1 MRSELKEDMSTLS
14 QALLLE
20 AYLLAAP
27 EHLKVVILFKIVVFL
42 LCLQVLKRQRQ
53 FLNTLKS
60 INDTITLKEQTN
72 AAFPFEKRKEVIISF
87 VL

>member
-27 EHLKVVILFKIVVFL
+27 EHLKVAILFGVMIVVF
-42 LCLQVLKRQRQ
+42 VV
-53 FLNTLKS
+53 S
-60 INDTITLKEQTN
+60 SGLKETEAVPKHPQ
-72 AAFPFEKRKEVIISF
+72 IYQ
-87 VL
+87 

>member
-27 EHLKVVILFKIVVFL
+27 EHLKVETMKSML
-42 LCLQVLKRQRQ
+42 LV
-53 FLNTLKS
+53 S
-60 INDTITLKEQTN
+60 
-72 AAFPFEKRKEVIISF
+72 SF
-87 VL
+87 VF

>member
-27 EHLKVVILFKIVVFL
+27 EHLKVL
-42 LCLQVLKRQRQ
+42 VL
-53 FLNTLKS
+53 
-60 INDTITLKEQTN
+60 
-72 AAFPFEKRKEVIISF
+72 AGIIIC
-87 VL
+87 VLGPQETKAVSKHPQIYQ

>member
-27 EHLKVVILFKIVVFL
+27 EHLKVE
-42 LCLQVLKRQRQ
+42 
-53 FLNTLKS
+53 TMKS
-60 INDTITLKEQTN
+60 INVFCVLGPQETATVPQHPQIHQRHNISERTN
-72 AAFPFEKRKEVIISF
+72 QRCVFIREEEGGDYF
-87 VL
+87 

>member
-27 EHLKVVILFKIVVFL
+27 EHLKVPILGIIVCVL
-42 LCLQVLKRQRQ
+42 LCVFFRFSRDKD
-53 FLNTLKS
+53 S
-60 INDTITLKEQTN
+60 
-72 AAFPFEKRKEVIISF
+72 S
-87 VL
+87 

>member
-27 EHLKVVILFKIVVFL
+27 EHLKVAILFGIMIVVFL
-42 LCLQVLKRQRQ
+42 SCLQVLKRQRQ

-72 AAFPFEKRKEVIISF
+72 AAFPFEKRKEVIIF
-87 VL
+87 

>member
-27 EHLKVVILFKIVVFL
+27 EHLKVETMTL
-42 LCLQVLKRQRQ
+42 LV
-53 FLNTLKS
+53 S
-60 INDTITLKEQTN
+60 
-72 AAFPFEKRKEVIISF
+72 SF
-87 VL
+87 VF